1 MSRLGLFHVRH
12 RTIGREHA
20 ALARVNIREPASA
33 KLGHRIAD
41 ADLADRID

>member
-1 MSRLGLFHVRH
+1 
-12 RTIGREHA
+12 
-20 ALARVNIREPASA
+20 LARVNIREPASA